1 VEQVALVLQRAGS
14 APLQLEVSLP
24 AEESKLKYVSA
35 QNLPI
40 RSLAFKMEYD
50 TFLPFIVSEFRDFNF
65 SEVQKLDL
73 RDLSWE
79 VSKGIADFALQCKCT
94 SMTLDLSYD
103 AFTLDFF
110 RHDLLQRTSNIG
122 LELCQ
127 LIFSSPS
134 YNKTDTNSQ
143 RLRGRTFQICLN

>member
-24 AEESKLKYVSA
+24 AEESKLKYVSS
-35 QNLPI
+35 QNRPI

-65 SEVQKLDL
+65 SEIQKLDL
-73 RDLSWE
+73 RDLSWD
-79 VSKGIADFALQCKCT
+79 VSKGIADFALQSKCT

-103 AFTLDFF
+103 RFTLDFF
-110 RHDLLQRTSNIG
+110 RHDLIQRTSNIG
-122 LELCQ
+122 LELGQ
-127 LIFSSPS
+127 FIFSAAVI
-134 YNKTDTNSQ
+134 K
-143 RLRGRTFQICLN
+143 